1 MKKVKLDDKYVPS
14 EDEEYMN
21 PQQLE
26 YFYRILQK
34 QKDVI
39 HQKSQSI
46 VNNLRQLELNSSDM
60 HQNANAILNSMLDT
74 RCGSRYRKLLEKIDL
89 AIARI
94 KAGKYGY
101 CVKTGRKIG
110 LARLK
115 ARPVATMAIDAQEKR
130 EDYEKHHNN

>member
-1 MKKVKLDDKYVPS
+1 MKKTKLDDKYVPS

-34 QKDVI
+34 QKEMI
-39 HQKSQSI
+39 YQKSQSI
-46 VNNLRQLELNSSDM
+46 VNNLQQLELNSADM
-60 HQNANAILNSMLDT
+60 HQNANATLNSMLDT

-89 AIARI
+89 AIERI

-115 ARPVATMAIDAQEKR
+115 ARPVAIMAIDAQEKR
-130 EDYEKHHNN
+130 EDYEKHHND